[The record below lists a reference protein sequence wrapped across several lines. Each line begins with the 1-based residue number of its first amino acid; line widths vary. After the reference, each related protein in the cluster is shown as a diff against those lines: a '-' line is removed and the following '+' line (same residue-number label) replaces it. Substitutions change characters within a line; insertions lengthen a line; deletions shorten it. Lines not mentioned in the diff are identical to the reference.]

1 MLRSVKTANPEN
13 KNVGMLPGLK
23 VVAQLKLKKFRV
35 ANFELDICAL
45 ASVQGAPQIFGN
57 WRQTAFTLRRP
68 IACRIAEPLNL
79 VMVKV
84 YVTNVYSV
92 HLSPKCTVSCNV
104 SLTSLSYLDL
114 ILIVV
119 AMLMALLNM
128 TVLTVW
134 LGLPVGARF

>member
-57 WRQTAFTLRRP
+57 WRQTALTLRRP

-84 YVTNVYSV
+84 TVTNVVCTYSV
-92 HLSPKCTVSCNV
+92 HLSPKCSVSCNV
-104 SLTSLSYLDL
+104 SLTSLSYLDM

-119 AMLMALLNM
+119 AMLMALLDM
-128 TVLTVW
+128 MVLTV
-134 LGLPVGARF
+134 

>member
-1 MLRSVKTANPEN
+1 MFRSVKTANPEN

-23 VVAQLKLKKFRV
+23 VVAQLKLKTFRV

-57 WRQTAFTLRRP
+57 WRQTALTLRRP

-79 VMVKV
+79 VMVKFS
-84 YVTNVYSV
+84 VTNVVCTYSV
-92 HLSPKCTVSCNV
+92 YLSPKCTVSCNV

-119 AMLMALLNM
+119 AMLMALLIKM
-128 TVLTVW
+128 MLTV
-134 LGLPVGARF
+134 